1 MHRQTYMYHILG
13 PLLFL
18 IYIND
23 LPNSLRGAVPRMF
36 ADDTN
41 LTLSAKTLTEL
52 KLALTP
58 ELNNLSCWL
67 KANKLSLNVAKTEL
81 MIIGSRQRLSA
92 QCDDVEIRI
101 DDQIIKRVD
110 HTKSLGLTIDAQ
122 LSWGKHVEEICKKV
136 SSAIGALKR
145 VRPFIS
151 KETAIQIYNALI
163 MPHFDYC
170 SPVWDCLS
178 GYLSD
183 KLQKL
188 QNRAARVITKSP
200 FDTSSNHLLSTL
212 SWERL
217 SLRRKKQK
225 ALMMYKTMND
235 LAPEYLQSL
244 FSQRHSVYNLRNS
257 EGRLTLSKPST
268 NYLKR
273 SFSYSRAM
281 LWNNLPKSFKK
292 AASIEHFKRN
302 IKKVADVLDS
312 HMAIM

>member
-1 MHRQTYMYHILG
+1 MPQGSILG

-23 LPNSLRGAVPRMF
+23 LPNSLWGAVPRMF

-41 LTLSAKTLTEL
+41 LTLSAKMLTEL

-67 KANKLSLNVAKTEL
+67 KANKFSLNVAKTEL

-92 QCDDVEIRI
+92 QCDDVEVRI

-136 SSAIGALKR
+136 CSAIGALKR

-183 KLQKL
+183 KLQEL
-188 QNRAARVITKSP
+188 QTVQPELLLNHPLMRAQTTFSP
-200 FDTSSNHLLSTL
+200 PSAGRGYLFD
-212 SWERL
+212 ERN
-217 SLRRKKQK
+217 KK
-225 ALMMYKTMND
+225 
-235 LAPEYLQSL
+235 P
-244 FSQRHSVYNLRNS
+244 
-257 EGRLTLSKPST
+257 
-268 NYLKR
+268 
-273 SFSYSRAM
+273 
-281 LWNNLPKSFKK
+281 
-292 AASIEHFKRN
+292 
-302 IKKVADVLDS
+302 
-312 HMAIM
+312 

>member
-1 MHRQTYMYHILG
+1 
-13 PLLFL
+13 
-18 IYIND
+18 
-23 LPNSLRGAVPRMF
+23 
-36 ADDTN
+36 
-41 LTLSAKTLTEL
+41 
-52 KLALTP
+52 
-58 ELNNLSCWL
+58 
-67 KANKLSLNVAKTEL
+67 

-212 SWERL
+212 DWERL
-217 SLRRKKQK
+217 SLRRKKKK
-225 ALMMYKTMND
+225 ALMM
-235 LAPEYLQSL
+235 
-244 FSQRHSVYNLRNS
+244 
-257 EGRLTLSKPST
+257 
-268 NYLKR
+268 
-273 SFSYSRAM
+273 
-281 LWNNLPKSFKK
+281 
-292 AASIEHFKRN
+292 
-302 IKKVADVLDS
+302 
-312 HMAIM
+312 